1 MKRFLSV
8 LVLTCFLLSMCLS
21 LTSCGVFKQKEKYTW
36 GDLIFDT
43 LKFYTVD
50 DSEEFL
56 EDYEEFADLY
66 VKADSEGLSELDDL
80 KFMLGGLQYT
90 LKALAIIQIW
100 SAQMGDEYNEENLE
114 YAEKIIA
121 FGEEVTRITERLPEW
136 ESDSEYEYDGE
147 YITDGEDTLR
157 DYEVNEWRELVDM
170 YEEAWDE
177 YWVAS
182 DRYDADP
189 SDTDAL
195 RTRDLWSD
203 KIADIGMKLENI
215 RTMLTIEA
223 DNGSEEAQA
232 ELDAMNLELTR
243 INEKRAY

>member
-21 LTSCGVFKQKEKYTW
+21 LTSCGIFRQKEKYTW

-50 DSEEFL
+50 DSEELL

-66 VKADSEGLSELDDL
+66 IKADNEGLSEFDDL
-80 KFMLGGLQYT
+80 KFAFGKLQYM
-90 LKALAIIQIW
+90 LKALAIVRIW
-100 SAQMGDEYNEENLE
+100 SAQLGDEFNEEDLE
-114 YAEKIIA
+114 YAEEIIA
-121 FGEEVTRITERLPEW
+121 FGEEFTRITEKMPER
-136 ESDSEYEYDGE
+136 ETENDYEYID
-147 YITDGEDTLR
+147 DSADTLR
-157 DYEVNEWRELVDM
+157 EYDVSEWRELVSI

-177 YWVAS
+177 YWIAS

-195 RTRDLWSD
+195 QTRELWSD
-203 KIADIGMKLENI
+203 KLYDVGTQLENI
-215 RTMLTIEA
+215 KMALTLEA
-223 DNGSEEAQA
+223 ESGSEEAQA
-232 ELDAMNLELTR
+232 ELDAMNAELTR
-243 INEKRAY
+243 INTKNH